1 MQDNSS
7 EEELIDLSQLFGPVA
22 EPPKGPRY
30 QKIPAEPCLLTLK
43 QRKKILEKKK
53 KKQHLDIC
61 CETCYSGS
69 RTNSTRRPSCKGS
82 TMKQFYMILF
92 VIGFIFLLWILTS
105 LVEDGD
111 RQKIYD
117 WAKNKNHVV
126 KNIERRIVNI
136 GPFWYTDKSMR
147 VYKVDLENSKVVW
160 FRFGFKTDI
169 VEE

>member
-30 QKIPAEPCLLTLK
+30 QKIPVEPCLLTLK

-69 RTNSTRRPSCKGS
+69 RTNSAYRHTYKG
-82 TMKQFYMILF
+82 Y
-92 VIGFIFLLWILTS
+92 V
-105 LVEDGD
+105 
-111 RQKIYD
+111 R
-117 WAKNKNHVV
+117 NK
-126 KNIERRIVNI
+126 
-136 GPFWYTDKSMR
+136 Y
-147 VYKVDLENSKVVW
+147 EN
-160 FRFGFKTDI
+160 
-169 VEE
+169 